1 MEATNEPNPINTL
14 STVPAVL
21 PMDVVEP
28 QPSTSTTVVENK
40 EKDIATEAEW
50 QKPISL
56 KALKK
61 KLNELFVVK

>member
-1 MEATNEPNPINTL
+1 MEATNEPNPINTV
-14 STVPAVL
+14 STVPADL
-21 PMDVVEP
+21 PMDVQEP
-28 QPSTSTTVVENK
+28 QPSTSAAVVENK
-40 EKDIATEAEW
+40 DKDIATEAEW